1 MRRIL
6 KYKNLKNRPDGCGPL
21 LAGNA
26 NNGSNA
32 GVRNANTNNR
42 VSNANANYGFRLY
55 RLFYPGSHQALALA
69 KRVITV
75 GSVLVA
81 QAKALYI
88 DGTLTRCAL

>member
-6 KYKNLKNRPDGCGPL
+6 KNMKYNRPDGCGPL

-42 VSNANANYGFRLY
+42 VSNANANNGFRLY
-55 RLFYPGSHQALALA
+55 RLFIPVSHQALALA
-69 KRVITV
+69 KRVSTV
-75 GSVLVA
+75 SAVLVA
-81 QAKALYI
+81 QAKALYV
-88 DGTLTRCAL
+88 DGTLTLSAS